1 MAPPRRAGA
10 HTAWR
15 LRRFEVLSVFPHH
28 AGPPSE
34 AVLRDPLGSAA
45 ILWDEL
51 IETLSA
57 LGGQVGTWKSY
68 GSRTGWRLDFRKGK
82 GPLAGL
88 YPQHGALL
96 LGINL
101 VKDEGMRAF
110 DLPLSL
116 AARRVLEASEP
127 LRDGRFLL
135 LPVRNAIE
143 VDDARKLLTLKT
155 KRPRSIGALD

>member
-1 MAPPRRAGA
+1 ML
-10 HTAWR
+10 TAWR
-15 LRRFEVLSVFPHH
+15 PRRFEVLSVFPHD

-34 AVLRDPLGSAA
+34 AVLRDVLGSAA
-45 ILWDEL
+45 TLWDEL
-51 IETLSA
+51 TEVMSGI
-57 LGGQVGTWKSY
+57 GGQAGAWKSF
-68 GSRTGWRLDFRKGK
+68 GPRTGWRLDFRRGK

-101 VKDEGMRAF
+101 VRDEGMRAF
-110 DLPLSL
+110 DLSLSS

-135 LPVRNAIE
+135 LRVGNASD
-143 VDDARKLLTLKT
+143 VDDARKLLVLKT
-155 KRPRSIGALD
+155 KRPRTSGA

>member
-1 MAPPRRAGA
+1 M
-10 HTAWR
+10 
-15 LRRFEVLSVFPHH
+15 LSVFPHD

-34 AVLRDPLGSAA
+34 AALRDVLGSAA

-51 IETLSA
+51 TEILSSI
-57 LGGQVGTWKSY
+57 GGQAGTWKSY
-68 GSRTGWRLDFRKGK
+68 GPRTGWRLDFRKGK

-88 YPQHGALL
+88 YPQRGALL

-110 DLPLSL
+110 DLSL
-116 AARRVLEASEP
+116 TSEARRVLEASEP

-135 LPVRNAIE
+135 LPIRNTAE
-143 VDDARKLLTLKT
+143 VGDARKLVALKT
-155 KRPRSIGALD
+155 TRPRTIGA

>member
-1 MAPPRRAGA
+1 MR
-10 HTAWR
+10 TAWR
-15 LRRFEVLSVFPHH
+15 PRRFKVLSVFPHD

-34 AVLRDPLGSAA
+34 AALRDVLGSAA

-51 IETLSA
+51 TEILSGI
-57 LGGQVGTWKSY
+57 GGQAGTWKSF
-68 GSRTGWRLDFRKGK
+68 GPRTGWRLDFRKGK

-101 VKDEGMRAF
+101 VKDESMKAF
-110 DLPLSL
+110 DLSLSS
-116 AARRVLEASEP
+116 AARRVLEASKP

-135 LPVRNAIE
+135 LPIRSTAE
-143 VDDARKLLTLKT
+143 VGDARKLVALK
-155 KRPRSIGALD
+155 G